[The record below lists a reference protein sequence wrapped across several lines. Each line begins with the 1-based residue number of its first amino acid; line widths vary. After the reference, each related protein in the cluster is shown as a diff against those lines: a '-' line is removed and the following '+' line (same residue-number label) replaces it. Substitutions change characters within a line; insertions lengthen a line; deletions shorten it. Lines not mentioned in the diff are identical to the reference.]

1 MSSIPNPALPTTS
14 GRSAQEVQRSVLAA
28 MMPVTVGK
36 KAVSPTTAAQ
46 KPATTMDKLKQY
58 TLGAKDKLKQY
69 TLDAKDKLKQYT
81 VLAGDR
87 LKAVESDTWIHIGI
101 FVWLL
106 ILTVIVGVYLD
117 RLLKWQKSLTPASSS
132 TGGTTGGT
140 TDGTKGPPRLSDAAI
155 TWLVFLIIFLLV
167 LLVSAFMYLKQ
178 NIVVEE
184 RPYVFLMVHGLLFI
198 SIMATSVNAI
208 NKINA

>member
-1 MSSIPNPALPTTS
+1 MSSTPNPAL
-14 GRSAQEVQRSVLAA
+14 
-28 MMPVTVGK
+28 
-36 KAVSPTTAAQ
+36 PTTAAQ

-69 TLDAKDKLKQYT
+69 TL
-81 VLAGDR
+81 LAGDR

-101 FVWLL
+101 FIWLL

-117 RLLKWQKSLTPASSS
+117 RLLKWQKSLAPASSS

-140 TDGTKGPPRLSDAAI
+140 TGPPRLSDAAI

>member
-1 MSSIPNPALPTTS
+1 MSSTPNPALQTTS
-14 GRSAQEVQRSVLAA
+14 GRSAQEVQRSVLEA
-28 MMPVTVGK
+28 MMPVTLGK

-69 TLDAKDKLKQYT
+69 TL
-81 VLAGDR
+81 LAGDR

-101 FVWLL
+101 FIWLL

-132 TGGTTGGT
+132 TGGTTGGAT
-140 TDGTKGPPRLSDAAI
+140 GGTKGPPRLSDAAI

-198 SIMATSVNAI
+198 SILATSVNAI
-208 NKINA
+208 KKING